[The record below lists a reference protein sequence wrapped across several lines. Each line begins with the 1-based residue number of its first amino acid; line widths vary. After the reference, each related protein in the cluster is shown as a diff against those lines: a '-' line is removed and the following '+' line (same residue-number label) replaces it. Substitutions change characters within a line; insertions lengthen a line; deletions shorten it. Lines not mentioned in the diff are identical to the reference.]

1 MAERAAGPAWRLS
14 PEKILGRTDTGPI
27 VLANPLRLKLSQSGT
42 KTDKLD
48 AWQLANR
55 LRMDDVPTL
64 VAGHYDPVLS
74 AYHEGARKRRPPVV
88 AQSHLAKK
96 MAIYIWHML
105 KKRQPCRFVDQK
117 AYQAKLVRLARLA
130 SRV

>member
-1 MAERAAGPAWRLS
+1 MAERAAGPARRLS

-48 AWQLANR
+48 ARQLANR

-74 AYHEGARKRRPPVV
+74 AYCEGARKRRPPVV
-88 AQSHLAKK
+88 AQSHLAKR
-96 MAIYIWHML
+96 W
-105 KKRQPCRFVDQK
+105 PSTSGTC
-117 AYQAKLVRLARLA
+117 
-130 SRV
+130 